1 MLLPESAFLLSSS
14 FYLLPCSFNMRK
26 SSPTC
31 TRAAN
36 LFIVKF
42 TTHSGAIKQLK
53 RAGKKL
59 IVSATF
65 PRLFSTFLKP
75 LGGKFLQDEIAR
87 VQTNMHSLVA
97 SYLGQRAFICI
108 DDENMLLF
116 LPGSLMECSTTTSS
130 AVTNHPDCTVHRAMT

>member
-1 MLLPESAFLLSSS
+1 
-14 FYLLPCSFNMRK
+14 MRK

-75 LGGKFLQDEIAR
+75 LGGKFLQDEIVQ

-97 SYLGQRAFICI
+97 SYLGQR
-108 DDENMLLF
+108 
-116 LPGSLMECSTTTSS
+116 
-130 AVTNHPDCTVHRAMT
+130 